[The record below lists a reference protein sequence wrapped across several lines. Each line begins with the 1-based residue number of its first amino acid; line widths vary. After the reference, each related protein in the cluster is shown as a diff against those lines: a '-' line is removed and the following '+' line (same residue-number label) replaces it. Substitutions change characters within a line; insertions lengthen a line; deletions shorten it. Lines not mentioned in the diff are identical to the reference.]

1 MTMRAGTL
9 MAFAVMAAVGAS
21 PAISGTPPTPTPE
34 MGVGLAAMIGVAVG
48 YRALRRRI
56 KR

>member
-21 PAISGTPPTPTPE
+21 PAIAGTPPTPTPE